1 MGDLTNMKI
10 DQSAAMN
17 AELLLEAQRIGA
29 KLSRFRIARGV
40 KQEEAAL
47 RSGLSRNT
55 VYRMEKG
62 DPGVAFGQMLRY
74 IDAVAPGVSIQDVL
88 ADKDPALLALSV
100 RERSQRV
107 RELSQKE
114 LKELDF

>member
-1 MGDLTNMKI
+1 MKI

-17 AELLLEAQRIGA
+17 SELLQEARRIGA
-29 KLSRFRIARGV
+29 KLSRFRIARNI

-55 VYRMEKG
+55 VYRLEKG
-62 DPGVAFGQMLRY
+62 DPGVAFGQILRY
-74 IDAVAPGVSIQDVL
+74 IGAIAPGVSIQDVL
-88 ADKDPALLALSV
+88 DAKDPALLALSV
-100 RERSQRV
+100 RERRQRV